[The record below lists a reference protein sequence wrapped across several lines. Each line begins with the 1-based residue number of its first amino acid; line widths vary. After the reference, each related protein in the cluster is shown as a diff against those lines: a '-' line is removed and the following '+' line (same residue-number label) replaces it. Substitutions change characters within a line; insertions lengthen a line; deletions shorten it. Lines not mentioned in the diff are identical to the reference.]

1 LNQESFAMV
10 IIRIALAL
18 GIAAGLAAPALA
30 HSAMKYATP
39 APGAKLRAAPAAI
52 DITFTEAVAPGLSG
66 IVVQDAAGRQVDKA
80 DAKTID
86 IADTHMR
93 VDLPPLPPGSYR
105 VLWHAVSADD
115 GHHTEGEYRFTIA
128 PKR

>member
-1 LNQESFAMV
+1 MRIAP
-10 IIRIALAL
+10 IALAL
-18 GIAAGLAAPALA
+18 GIAAGIAAPALA

-39 APGAKLRAAPAAI
+39 TPGAKLRAAPAPV
-52 DITFTEAVAPGLSG
+52 DITFTEPVAPRLSG
-66 IVVQDAAGRQVDKA
+66 IVVETAAGRRVDQD

-86 IADTHMR
+86 VANTHMR

-115 GHHTEGEYRFTIA
+115 GHHTEGEYDFTIA